1 MRNYKLDVIK
11 GLATILILV
20 IHIGT
25 FTEHAETE
33 FYMYTR
39 SLLSLC
45 VPVFFLISGYFYYY
59 SKNKMLRLK
68 SLLILYLKY
77 SVVLFF
83 FDYLV
88 LGIGVEQLLKDVFT
102 LGGSSIGYLWF
113 VKVLIYYMLTIAI
126 LEKILKNET
135 ICNVLTVVFMVYA
148 FQMILVIFG
157 RDLLLTGNTH
167 VGFCYINAGYL
178 VAHYKINRRLK
189 IPNLM
194 LLVIPIIFI
203 FLDYGYNRMLPRT
216 FFAAMIILINGL
228 DSKIN
233 SNPLKFIT
241 RNSLNYLFVHYF
253 IIQIF
258 IIREIFYD
266 NKFIINLIILFV
278 VTTSVVLVMDI
289 VKSYLIKNRH

>member
-11 GLATILILV
+11 AIATILILV

-25 FTEHAETE
+25 FTKHAETE

-39 SLLSLC
+39 SLLSIC

-59 SKNKMLRLK
+59 SKNKMLRVK
-68 SLLILYLKY
+68 RLLILYLKY

-88 LGIGVEQLLKDVFT
+88 LGIGIGQLFKDIFT

-113 VKVLIYYMLTIAI
+113 VKVLIYYMLTVAF
-126 LEKILKNET
+126 LEKIFKT
-135 ICNVLTVVFMVYA
+135 KTVCNSLTALFAVYS
-148 FQMILVIFG
+148 FQMIAVIFG
-157 RDLLLTGNTH
+157 GDLLFTGNTH

-178 VAHYKINRRLK
+178 VANYEIDRRVK

-194 LLVIPIIFI
+194 LLVVPIIFI
-203 FLDYGYNRMLPRT
+203 FLDYGYNTLLPRT
-216 FFAAMIILINGL
+216 FIAAMIIFINGL

-233 SNPLKFIT
+233 NNPLKFIT

-253 IIQIF
+253 IINIF
-258 IIREIFYD
+258 INREIFYD
-266 NKFIINLIILFV
+266 NKFIINVIILFV
-278 VTTSVVLVMDI
+278 VATNVVLVMDI
-289 VKSYLIKNRH
+289 VKLYLKKIRH